1 MATVPQVMNSGVTAL
16 EGTQTPRSASRA
28 HARPPIDDSVGRII
42 TTFEK
47 ALADLTARLGSLEG
61 ENASLRERLI
71 TAEAHSAEKETTA
84 AAALAAQAATITGLT
99 ETVSALTG
107 RIDTLQRDVGP
118 VIAKHY
124 EPPPLPTRQCSYIS
138 DGRPTG
144 EFYTETYMNGEWKHY
159 YNGAWR

>member
-1 MATVPQVMNSGVTAL
+1 MSVQFQVAGSGVPAA
-16 EGTQTPRSASRA
+16 RSASRT
-28 HARPPIDDSVGRII
+28 HARPPMDDSVGRII
-42 TTFEK
+42 STFEK
-47 ALADLTARLGSLEG
+47 ALADLTARLGAIEG

-71 TAEAHSAEKETTA
+71 TAEAHSAEKETA
-84 AAALAAQAATITGLT
+84 SAAALAAQAATITGLT
-99 ETVSALTG
+99 ESVSDLTG

-124 EPPPLPTRQCSYIS
+124 APPPLPTRQCSYIS

-144 EFYTETYMNGEWKHY
+144 EFYTQTYMNGEWKHF